1 MPQLL
6 ATTWALDST
15 PLQKILGSCVNLVC
29 RGRFWAGEKHPQRV
43 ATARCLTT
51 ASCGNDRACDWAAI
65 SGPQA
70 GIVQTCSE
78 ARRRSS
84 SMSREPSSWASE
96 AEGKSVQE
104 QQKGKASPEM
114 HNLVAFMIRDKPAH
128 LRLHG

>member
-6 ATTWALDST
+6 ATTSALDST

-51 ASCGNDRACDWAAI
+51 ASCGNDRACDWAAD
-65 SGPQA
+65 
-70 GIVQTCSE
+70 VFK
-78 ARRRSS
+78 ARRRSW

-96 AEGKSVQE
+96 AEWKSAQE
-104 QQKGKASPEM
+104 QQKSKASPEM

-128 LRLHG
+128 LRLYG